1 MENPAEYYQDDVR
14 EELINGVVVAMAP
27 GPTTGH
33 SRISGN
39 IALILGNY
47 LKGKRCEVFIDG
59 VDVHLTE
66 KDCFQPDCMVVCDP
80 DKVRTDGIHGAP
92 DLVVEVLS

>member
-66 KDCFQPDCMVVCDP
+66 KDCFQPDCPQALPAGTAAISGRSMS
-80 DKVRTDGIHGAP
+80 GA
-92 DLVVEVLS
+92 E